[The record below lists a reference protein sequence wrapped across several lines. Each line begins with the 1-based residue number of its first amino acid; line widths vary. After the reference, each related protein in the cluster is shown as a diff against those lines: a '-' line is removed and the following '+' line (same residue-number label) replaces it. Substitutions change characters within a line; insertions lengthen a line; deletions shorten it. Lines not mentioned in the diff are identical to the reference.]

1 MSYFDNMRSCIQNLI
16 DIDTFLINEANYLI
30 NEIETHQRTLGMI
43 KICGV
48 TLGTLGTAASIVG
61 ICLLLD
67 TGRLSSIFVASGALL
82 TAGSAGSQMITDF
95 KDYDQ
100 SKNFLEIIKKLQE
113 EHDAVATK
121 LQNMIKDVQD
131 IVQILKQEHSLDE
144 NIPIT
149 NILAHVINGTGQV
162 TVIVK
167 AETIPNIAMTGDVLE
182 STNNV
187 FIRNTDADTSTS
199 FNLGKPLTEMS
210 KSEMNGIMQIIKTS
224 KAAAKVILSIEKNS
238 IPIADAVVGIAITL
252 WDVYTLVN
260 EWNKD
265 HPIIENITNLRDNL
279 TIEKESLERLLKLEN
294 DMNESFCYHL

>member
-1 MSYFDNMRSCIQNLI
+1 MSYFDNMRSCTQNLI

-30 NEIETHQRTLGMI
+30 NEIETHQRTLRMI
-43 KICGV
+43 KIYDV
-48 TLGTLGTAASIVG
+48 TLGTLGTAASIAG
-61 ICLLLD
+61 ICLLPD
-67 TGRLSSIFVASGALL
+67 TGRSSSILVASGALL

-100 SKNFLEIIKKLQE
+100 SKNFLEIIKKLLE

-121 LQNMIKDVQD
+121 FQNMIKDVQD
-131 IVQILKQEHSLDE
+131 IVQILKQQHNLDE

-149 NILAHVINGTGQV
+149 NILAHVINGAGQV

-167 AETIPNIAMTGDVLE
+167 AETIPNIAMTRDVLE

-187 FIRNTDADTSTS
+187 LIRNTDADTSMS

-224 KAAAKVILSIEKNS
+224 KAAAKVILSIGKNS
-238 IPIADAVVGIAITL
+238 IPISDAVVGIAITL

-279 TIEKESLERLLKLEN
+279 TIEKESLERLLKPEN
-294 DMNESFCYHL
+294 DMIESFCYHL